1 MKSADNLALFGAGIA
16 KICAHTPLAKDKPL
30 RWSIIANPKA
40 GGFTITSRWK
50 KHAADLDAAV
60 EKAGLHP
67 LHKDAAPSGVGCAD
81 VAGLSLTGKAGDARQ
96 FAEAVI
102 AAMARD
108 DAFHLIIT
116 AGGDGTSLEV
126 LTAFFYAGESLRK
139 RCAVLRL
146 PMGTGNDG
154 SDAWELG
161 KALDLIVSPSK
172 VTFTPAVRLACA
184 GADKGPFL
192 AFNIL
197 SVGLDAFVTH
207 NTNKMKG
214 ALPGDSY
221 KLWVDIASLLYDRI
235 YTVGHMDITLF
246 DEAGAEIR
254 SLSGKPLLLAV
265 GASGRRTYGSRKRI
279 LPDDR
284 NVCIVWQMPAYR
296 KLLLKNTFTTGTHID
311 KPEVAL
317 FAASRVEFQGEH
329 PILAQMDGET
339 VSLAKEDFPC
349 GIALTEPVIPVLQPA
364 PVERKGGRFSA

>member
-1 MKSADNLALFGAGIA
+1 MKNTENLAVFSAGIA
-16 KICAHTPLAKDKPL
+16 KICAHTPLAQDKPL
-30 RWSIIANPKA
+30 RWTIIANPKA
-40 GGFTITSRWK
+40 GGFTIKSRWK
-50 KHAADLDAAV
+50 KHAADIDAAL
-60 EKAGLHP
+60 EKAGLNP
-67 LHKDAAPSGVGCAD
+67 LHKDAAPSGVGNA
-81 VAGLSLTGKAGDARQ
+81 AGLSLTGKAGDAKRLS
-96 FAEAVI
+96 EAVI

-116 AGGDGTSLEV
+116 AGGDGTSLEA
-126 LTAFFYAGESLRK
+126 LTALFYAGESIRA

-161 KALDLIVSPSK
+161 KALDLIVSPSI
-172 VTFTPAVRLACA
+172 VTLAPGLSLVSA
-184 GADKGPFL
+184 AKNKGPFL

-221 KLWVDIASLLYDRI
+221 KLWVDIASLFYDRI
-235 YTVGHMDITLF
+235 YTVGHMDIKAF
-246 DEAGAEIR
+246 DEAGVEIR
-254 SLSGKPLLLAV
+254 SFSGKLLLMAV
-265 GASGRRTYGSRKRI
+265 GASGRRTYGSHKHI

-284 NVCIVWQMPAYR
+284 NVCIVWQMPVYR
-296 KLLLKNTFTTGTHID
+296 KILLKDTFTTGAHID

-317 FAASRVEFQGEH
+317 FTAFRVEFQGEH

-339 VSLAKEDFPC
+339 VLLTKEDFPC
-349 GIALTEPVIPVLQPA
+349 GIALTEPVIPILKPA
-364 PVERKGGRFSA
+364 PTDRGKTFS

>member
-1 MKSADNLALFGAGIA
+1 MKSTDNLAVFSAGVA
-16 KICAHTPLAKDKPL
+16 QICAHTPLAEDKPL
-30 RWSIIANPKA
+30 RWTIIANPKA

-50 KHAADLDAAV
+50 KHAADLNAAI
-60 EKAGLHP
+60 EKAGLNP
-67 LHKDAAPSGVGCAD
+67 LHKDAAPSGVGDA
-81 VAGLSLTGKAGDARQ
+81 AGLSLTGKAGDAKQ
-96 FAEAVI
+96 FAEAVV

-116 AGGDGTSLEV
+116 AGGDGTSLEA
-126 LTAFFYAGESLRK
+126 LTALFYAAESIRA

-161 KALDLIVSPSK
+161 KALDLIVSPSTITR
-172 VTFTPAVRLACA
+172 VPALRLACA
-184 GADKGPFL
+184 TKGKGPFL

-221 KLWVDIASLLYDRI
+221 KLWVDIASLFYDRI
-235 YTVGHMDITLF
+235 YTVGHMDIKAF

-254 SLSGKPLLLAV
+254 SFSGKPLLIAV
-265 GASGRRTYGSRKRI
+265 GASGRRTYGSHKHI

-284 NVCIVWQMPAYR
+284 NVCIVWQMPVYR
-296 KLLLKNTFTTGTHID
+296 KLLLKDSFTTGAHRD

-317 FAASRVEFQGEH
+317 FTASRIEFQGEH

-349 GIALTEPVIPVLQPA
+349 GIALTGPVMPILQPA
-364 PVERKGGRFSA
+364 PTDRSKTFS